1 MHLWSY
7 IMPKLDLSRRILQQ
21 GSNWFPNVKCN
32 LSQHFHNVKMLVG
45 LGQHQRLNQTCSIS
59 THEGVDCWSFFLL
72 VSTTQLKLN
81 FKLYLYETTNYI
93 QIQFSADLTKK
104 SWKMNQTGKTKS
116 GKRTNLTRK
125 IEFSKNNLSSLQSP
139 INILMSFPNRMCP
152 YL

>member
-1 MHLWSY
+1 
-7 IMPKLDLSRRILQQ
+7 MPKLDLSRRILQQ
-21 GSNWFPNVKCN
+21 GSNWFLNVKCN

-45 LGQHQRLNQTCSIS
+45 LGQHQWLNQTCSIS
-59 THEGVDCWSFFLL
+59 THEGVDCWSFFIGEHYPTKIELQVIL
-72 VSTTQLKLN
+72 IRIHKLHSDSIFCWSN
-81 FKLYLYETTNYI
+81 
-93 QIQFSADLTKK
+93 KK